1 MYLINLINTLALILS
16 FALSF
21 FLMTYVT
28 RSLIF
33 YIIAKSA
40 IRTYFHLEKNVKAI
54 STSSSNFTLLH
65 QYAENDIDT
74 VDLNHSPRKN
84 LKSVIPYLG
93 QCDQI
98 NNEPFISILI
108 ATYNEEEIV
117 DRLMCSCSNLT
128 YNKDRFE
135 VIVIDDSEDSTFS
148 ILQGWQNKIQNLK
161 LVHRENRK
169 GWKGG
174 ALNEALNMMNGNS
187 SYALIVDADNV
198 LSSDILERF
207 VLYFNE
213 WNLKDNTVEVIQG
226 FPVSSPKLNKFECTK
241 LGNADLR
248 YNWIA
253 NAIDLRLANRNLIE
267 FVAKNKLDLPVQIT
281 GTLFMIR
288 SETIKAIGF
297 SEDLTEDWELTLDV
311 YFSSKG
317 LRSHYPGTGNGAN
330 IRRRVL
336 YNPLLNA
343 DSCSVSQFK
352 TYFRQRMRVS
362 EGHTRGFRKKA
373 ARILA
378 GTAQARDKIEFFL
391 MGLQY
396 LKFLAVVTLI
406 VANLI
411 LFSSNGME
419 YALKDN
425 FIRLLLSVQV
435 AALVATIGLSF
446 LALEACGSIRKYRF
460 RDVLN
465 LLFLNFCTMP
475 AFIMGSLYSLFRDEG
490 FFYRTERK

>member
-1 MYLINLINTLALILS
+1 MYLSNLINTLALTLS
-16 FALSF
+16 IALSF
-21 FLMTYVT
+21 FLLTYVT

-40 IRTYFHLEKNVKAI
+40 IRTYFQLEKNVKDI
-54 STSSSNFTLLH
+54 SASPSNFSLLH
-65 QYAENDIDT
+65 HRAEDNIHT
-74 VDLNHSPRKN
+74 VDLNHRARKN
-84 LKSVIPYLG
+84 LGSLLPYFG
-93 QCDQI
+93 QDDEMI
-98 NNEPFISILI
+98 NEPFISILI

-117 DRLMCSCSNLT
+117 GRLMNSWSNLT

-135 VIVIDDSEDSTFS
+135 VIVVDDSKDNTFS
-148 ILQGWQNKIQNLK
+148 ILRGWQNKIQNLK
-161 LVHRENRK
+161 LFHREYRK

-174 ALNEALNMMNGNS
+174 ALNEALDLMNVNS
-187 SYALIVDADNV
+187 SYALIVDADTR
-198 LSSDILERF
+198 LSSRILQEF

-213 WNLKDNTVEVIQG
+213 WSGRDNTVDVIQG

-241 LGNADLR
+241 LGNGNLGF
-248 YNWIA
+248 NWIA

-267 FVAKNKLDLPVQIT
+267 FVAKNKLNLPVQIT

-297 SEDLTEDWELTLDV
+297 SEDLTEDWDLTLDL
-311 YFSSKG
+311 YFFSKRMTRDCSG
-317 LRSHYPGTGNGAN
+317 RGQGTN

-336 YNPLLNA
+336 YNPSLNA
-343 DSCSVSQFK
+343 DSCSVSKFK

-373 ARILA
+373 AKILA
-378 GTAQARDKIEFFL
+378 GTASARDKIEFFL

-396 LKFLAVVTLI
+396 LKFPAIVMLI
-406 VANLI
+406 VTNLI
-411 LFSSNGME
+411 LISYNGVE
-419 YALKDN
+419 YSLEDN
-425 FIRLLLSVQV
+425 FFKLSLSVQA
-435 AALVATIGLSF
+435 AALVSTIGLSF

-475 AFIMGSLYSLFRDEG
+475 AFIIGSLYGLFRDEG
-490 FFYRTERK
+490 IFYRTERK